1 MENCYNGNICHPE
14 QRYRRTDIWST
25 LLQWGK
31 YGKLLFWS
39 YLPSWVKLR
48 LKWYLAKFTTL
59 SKTVANAYFDHI
71 YHTEQRYG
79 RSNNLTSFT
88 TLSEP
93 QIRWMFA
100 QIYYP
105 GQNCWK
111 MSFGHFCYIEQKWG
125 GKLLL
130 WPKLL

>member
-1 MENCYNGNICHPE
+1 MENCYHGNICHPE

-31 YGKLLFWS
+31 VWE
-39 YLPSWVKLR
+39 
-48 LKWYLAKFTTL
+48 TTVLIISAIL
-59 SKTVANAYFDHI
+59 SKIENKVVFGQIYCPEQNSANAYFDHI
-71 YHTEQRYG
+71 CNTEQRYG
-79 RSNNLTSFT
+79 RSDNLTSFT
-88 TLSEP
+88 TLGDT
-93 QIRWMFA
+93 QIKWIFA

-111 MSFGHFCYIEQKWG
+111 MSFGHFCYIEQKC

-130 WPKLL
+130 WPNLL